1 MRIRIHTTR
10 AMVVATVL
18 LAAPVTYAGQDAK
31 ATEVLA
37 TTRKEIGGKKLDS
50 LKSLSVQASAQRNV
64 GDFQL
69 TSNLELLLDLPDK
82 YVRSETSNSAMVNMA
97 STMGFNG
104 NRPVKGPAQAG
115 MAGGGGMIIRMGG
128 PGMSMPGDVQKLTP
142 AEQERIDNQ
151 LVRSAQLDISR
162 LMLGWFAMTHPS
174 VAVDYTYGGE
184 AESPDGKAFVVD
196 VKNAD
201 GFAARLFVD
210 EKTHLPLMVTYKAAQ
225 PRIVTAAGPPP
236 GSGGAGAQTQVRTGS
251 QDEPKRVADE
261 AKGRI
266 EQMPQEAPVLVEYT
280 LFFDDWRDDDGIK
293 FPHAIRRSLG
303 GTTTEEW
310 SVSKVKVNPKID
322 PKKFESEH

>member
-1 MRIRIHTTR
+1 
-10 AMVVATVL
+10 MVVATVL
-18 LAAPVTYAGQDAK
+18 WAAPVTYAGQDTK

-69 TSNLELLLDLPDK
+69 TSDLELLVDLPDK
-82 YVRSETSNSAMVNMA
+82 YVRSETSTSAMVNMA
-97 STMGFNG
+97 STTGFNG

-115 MAGGGGMIIRMGG
+115 LPGGGGGMIIRMGG

-142 AEQERIDNQ
+142 AEQDRVDKQ
-151 LVRSAQLDISR
+151 LVRSAQVDISR

-174 VAVDYTYGGE
+174 VIVNYTYGGE
-184 AESPDGKAFVVD
+184 AESPDGKAFIVD
-196 VKNAD
+196 VKNTE
-201 GFAARLFVD
+201 GFAARLFID
-210 EKTHLPLMVTYKAAQ
+210 ERTHLPLMVTYKAPQ
-225 PRIVTAAGPPP
+225 PRIVTATGPPP
-236 GSGGAGAQTQVRTGS
+236 GSGGAAAQPQTRATG
-251 QDEPKRVADE
+251 QDEQKHVADDG
-261 AKGRI
+261 KGRI
-266 EQMPQEAPVLVEYT
+266 EPMAQEAPVLVEYT

-293 FPHAIRRSLG
+293 FPHAIRRSLA

-310 SVSKVKVNPKID
+310 SVSKVKLNPKID